1 MRLNRDGDEI
11 PTDEEEEIERA
22 RTEQRIRNSESSWR
36 DAPPSSTSRTRL
48 EYLPDAPATRS
59 VFTDDEES
67 AENDVR
73 VRLNIPPRQSMR
85 GSVRRMEEIIAA
97 MRKVGEGQR
106 VEEKVFF
113 GTSEPYYLD
122 PLPVSL
128 EEMVSSEGAPRAR
141 YQPLEEIE
149 IAAR

>member
-1 MRLNRDGDEI
+1 M
-11 PTDEEEEIERA
+11 
-22 RTEQRIRNSESSWR
+22 RTEQRIRNSQSAWR
-36 DAPPSSTSRTRL
+36 DAIPSSTSRTRL

-85 GSVRRMEEIIAA
+85 SSVRRMEEIISA
-97 MRKVGEGQR
+97 MRKDGDNAPE
-106 VEEKVFF
+106 VEQVYF
-113 GTSEPYYLD
+113 GTSEPYYLN
-122 PLPVSL
+122 PLPMSL
-128 EEMVSSEGAPRAR
+128 EDVSSPDTAPHPR
-141 YQPLEEIE
+141 YQSLGEIE